1 MANALFYGNY
11 SFALYNTQGQW
22 VNKMLAN
29 IQIHYDIQVVK

>member
-1 MANALFYGNY
+1 MANAPLYGNY

-22 VNKMLAN
+22 ANKRLVN